1 MRDINAYISEKL
13 VISKSSINKTHKRD
27 LPDDLEDIRYWEEGD
42 IIYYKTNYGAGLRFA
57 KLKKIDNKKDGSAY
71 VDMFKDNIEVEANKY
86 IPDENTLV
94 PGYEL
99 IASDYNI
106 PIGGYYAK
114 LWDGE
119 PKSK

>member
-1 MRDINAYISEKL
+1 MRDINTYISEKL
-13 VISKSSINKTHKRD
+13 VISKSSINKTRKRD

-42 IIYYKTNYGAGLRFA
+42 IIYYITNYGAVLQFA
-57 KLKKIDNKKDGSAY
+57 KLKKIDNKRGGSVF
-71 VDMFKDNIEVEANKY
+71 VDIFKDNIEVEDNKY

-94 PGYEL
+94 PGYGL

-106 PIGGYYAK
+106 PISGYYAK